1 MSYLIAIVSFC
12 IQFVIDVQQL
22 RIILVFVGFC
32 RASKCFKEAN
42 TFIKEDQTW
51 QVGGKI
57 DSIAYFS
64 VLNSSFCL

>member
-32 RASKCFKEAN
+32 QATKYFKLVN
-42 TFIKEDQTW
+42 TVIEEDQSW
-51 QVGGKI
+51 
-57 DSIAYFS
+57 
-64 VLNSSFCL
+64 